1 MAPPTTL
8 PASLSVRDA
17 RDRYLADNGF
27 STAGY
32 TAPTFQV
39 DVLGR
44 TWTFK
49 NLRVRQRA
57 VPLHDLH
64 HVATGYGTDLV
75 GEAEIGAWEIG
86 GGCTNLFLYYINAA
100 AMVLGLFLAPVRVW
114 RAFRAGLRQRTLYKV
129 AAPYEEVLG
138 LDLGALRQ
146 RLGVPP
152 DGAADHPAG
161 LHRRAPG
168 PAYNES

>member
-1 MAPPTTL
+1 MGPPTTL

-27 STAGY
+27 STSSY
-32 TAPTFQV
+32 TAPTFEV

-44 TWTFK
+44 TWTLK
-49 NLRVRQRA
+49 NRPVRQRA

-86 GGCTNLFLYYINAA
+86 AGCTNLFLYWINGAA
-100 AMVLGLFLAPVRVW
+100 ALLGLFLAPARVW
-114 RAFRAGLRQRTLYKV
+114 RAFRAGMRQRTLYV
-129 AAPYEEVLG
+129 AGAPYDDLLA
-138 LDLGALRQ
+138 LDVGALRQ
-146 RLGVPP
+146 RLALPSG
-152 DGAADHPAG
+152 GAADRPARR
-161 LHRRAPG
+161 HRRAPH
-168 PAYNES
+168 PVYNEG